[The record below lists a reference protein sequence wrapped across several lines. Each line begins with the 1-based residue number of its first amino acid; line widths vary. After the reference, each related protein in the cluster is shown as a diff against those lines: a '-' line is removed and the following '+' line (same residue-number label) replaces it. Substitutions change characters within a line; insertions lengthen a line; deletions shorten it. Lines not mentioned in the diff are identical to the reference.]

1 MNRRE
6 RLLASLGGEPTDR
19 TPVCFYEINGL
30 DQDPEDADPFNVFS
44 HPSWKSTIDLARD
57 HSDRIVL
64 RDLPWR
70 DETSEVD
77 GAVVVETWIDATGSR
92 FVRTTTH
99 APGRDLTSLT
109 RQDPD
114 VSTVWTLEHPLKNL
128 ADLEAWLQLPMPELT
143 GAPDPDPIL
152 AADHIVGDTGIV
164 AIDTADPLCRVA
176 ALFEM
181 GTFTV
186 IASNEKALFH
196 RALERTAAG
205 LLPKVETVARTLP
218 GRMWR
223 IYGPEYATPPY
234 LRPALFHE
242 YVTRYVTPMVKAI
255 QRHGGFARIHCHGRI
270 RDVLD
275 EIAAT
280 GCLALDPIEPP
291 PQGDVELTFVRER
304 YGDQM
309 TLFGNLEAND
319 LEMLAP
325 AEFEKKIE
333 TALREGVGGRG
344 FVLMPSA
351 CPCGRVLPD
360 RARRNYEKMIEIRD
374 RNAG

>member
-6 RLLASLGGEPTDR
+6 RLLASLRGEPTDR

-30 DQDPEDADPFNVFS
+30 DQDPEDPDPFNVFS
-44 HPSWKSTIDLARD
+44 HPTWKSTIDLARD

-70 DETSEVD
+70 NETCE
-77 GAVVVETWIDATGSR
+77 ANEAPEIETWTDAAGSR

-99 APGRDLTSLT
+99 APRRDLTSLT

-114 VSTVWTLEHPLKNL
+114 VSTVWTLEHPLKNR
-128 ADLEAWLQLPMPELT
+128 ADLEAWLQLPTPELS
-143 GAPDPDPIL
+143 GEPDCDPIL
-152 AADHIVGDTGIV
+152 AAERSVGDTGIV
-164 AIDTADPLCRVA
+164 AIDTGDPLCCTA
-176 ALFEM
+176 SLFEM

-186 IASNEKALFH
+186 IASNEPTLFQ
-196 RALERTAAG
+196 RALERAAAT
-205 LLPKVETVARTLP
+205 LLPKVEAVARALP

-234 LRPALFHE
+234 LRPSLFHE
-242 YVTRYVTPMVKAI
+242 YVTRYVTPMVQAI

-280 GCLALDPIEPP
+280 GCVALDPIEPP
-291 PQGDVELTFVRER
+291 PQGDVELAYVRER
-304 YGDQM
+304 YGEQV
-309 TLFGNLEAND
+309 TLFGNLEASD

-325 AEFEKKIE
+325 AEFEKKIRR
-333 TALREGVGGRG
+333 ALREGVGGRG

-374 RNAG
+374 REAT